1 MVETKSSLKNK
12 LISLVLVATL
22 PLLGVT
28 VYLIFALVNYS
39 NSYDEIVS
47 NMTIANSYNL
57 NFKEELD
64 ESIYKLAVEYVT
76 FDNIDEDQALQNPYE
91 LIEDLRS
98 DFKTL
103 MQITTDKESRTWLQS
118 LLRNID
124 TLKERVDDIRDNL
137 EEGGHYDENMEMLDN
152 NIYILTELIQDDIQ
166 YFIYYQ
172 TQSMEALKVELNS
185 RVESFLTICILTLV
199 IIVFCVLL
207 TAIFISNSITKPVN
221 ELCGVT
227 DQISKGDFSV
237 RADVQTE
244 DEIAQLAGSVNH
256 MSKQLEIM
264 VNKMKEDERKMRYAE
279 LRLLQE
285 QINPHFLYNTL
296 DTIIWLIEGN
306 SNEKAVDM
314 VVSLSDFFR
323 LVLSRGKEF
332 ISIQEEER
340 HIRSYL
346 EIQQVRYQDILE
358 YEISIDS
365 ELYQY
370 KILKLTLQPIVE
382 NALYHGI
389 KYKRAKGKIL
399 VTGTMADERI
409 YLSVSDTGVGMEK
422 EELNK
427 LREEIKRPCK
437 ETESGFGLANVNE
450 RIRMNF
456 GMEYGMT
463 IDSVKGEGTTVS
475 LTIPAEWIKKAGE
488 EEGNV

>member
-12 LISLVLVATL
+12 LITLVLVATL

-227 DQISKGDFSV
+227 DQISKGDFSA

-306 SNEKAVDM
+306 LNEKAEDM

-358 YEISIDS
+358 YEISIDPK
-365 ELYQY
+365 LYQY